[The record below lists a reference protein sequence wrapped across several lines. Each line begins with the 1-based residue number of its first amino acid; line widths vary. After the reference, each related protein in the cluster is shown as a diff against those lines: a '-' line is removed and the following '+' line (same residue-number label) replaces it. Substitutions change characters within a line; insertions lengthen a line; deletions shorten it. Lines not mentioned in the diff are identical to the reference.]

1 VTIEV
6 GKDYRGIAL
15 PAALLVEN
23 DPVDLNDG
31 EYEVGFI
38 GGVDETGPP
47 FELGLNR
54 PLIYHTVLGYQ
65 PRTFQAQFGQYHLRL
80 TSESTLLDT
89 ELEVLV
95 SSTAGSVF
103 WTALPQQAIGS
114 TEWFI
119 IPEEPKRV
127 DDEDRLELHDTSA
140 QQATFIATI
149 LNSESNPNL
158 LQLDTTLLV
167 DDGPWAMYQGAPA
180 PYGRVRKLRK
190 DNYDEL
196 KEGLENWFAQP
207 EAVAGRYFGELRRL
221 LNPLIVNKNPTASD
235 VGAAVN
241 HLFDMQNHLTNLR
254 TYLGAYAAPRVEEV
268 DRLLE
273 TYQQHGSERAN
284 DLLIEGSFST
294 FFNLTQ
300 DEASYT
306 GDLQKAIRDVNLND
320 LPQRRVGR
328 NPGGEVI
335 DQYEEPDFEYDFSD
349 TDNEEDIPVPGSLT
363 EYVDSAF

>member
-1 VTIEV
+1 
-6 GKDYRGIAL
+6 
-15 PAALLVEN
+15 
-23 DPVDLNDG
+23 
-31 EYEVGFI
+31 
-38 GGVDETGPP
+38 
-47 FELGLNR
+47 
-54 PLIYHTVLGYQ
+54 
-65 PRTFQAQFGQYHLRL
+65 
-80 TSESTLLDT
+80 
-89 ELEVLV
+89 
-95 SSTAGSVF
+95 
-103 WTALPQQAIGS
+103 
-114 TEWFI
+114 
-119 IPEEPKRV
+119 
-127 DDEDRLELHDTSA
+127 
-140 QQATFIATI
+140 
-149 LNSESNPNL
+149 
-158 LQLDTTLLV
+158 
-167 DDGPWAMYQGAPA
+167 MYQGAPA